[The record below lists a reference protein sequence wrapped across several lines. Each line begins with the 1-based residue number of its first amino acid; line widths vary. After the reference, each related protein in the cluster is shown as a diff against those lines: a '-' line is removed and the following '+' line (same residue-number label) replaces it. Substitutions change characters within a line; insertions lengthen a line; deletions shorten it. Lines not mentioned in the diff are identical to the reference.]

1 MATNAI
7 VINQKA
13 GRVADLLERTYG
25 LRGQTLAERLE
36 RGRRKLPGD
45 LRRAVERLAQAE
57 AMVWQPKLLLSLDDQ
72 AIDRDYRMIVKR
84 LEAAKTGNTLGEQML
99 SSVTS
104 AALSLAVLGLCV
116 TGWVVLN

>member
-84 LEAAKTGNTLGEQML
+84 LEAAKTGNTLGAQML

>member
-13 GRVADLLERTYG
+13 GRVADLLERNYG
-25 LRGQTLAERLE
+25 LRGQTLAERLQ
-36 RGRRKLPGD
+36 RGRRKLPTD
-45 LRRAVERLAQAE
+45 VRRAVERLAQAE
-57 AMVWQPKLLLSLDDQ
+57 AMVWQPKLLLALDDQ

-84 LEAAKTGNTLGEQML
+84 LEAAKTGNTLGAQML

-104 AALSLAVLGLCV
+104 AALSLAVLGLGI
-116 TGWVVLN
+116 TGWVVLH